1 MSDRDQDPPS
11 HDEPTPGERDG
22 EAKRPSPAP
31 GKTSRV
37 ERYYGMIQRRHLD
50 GPRDPEPRL
59 TAVPGSAMPDDLFD
73 AFSLHLDPVQREA
86 EFAGLT
92 GPDPV
97 VVHAH
102 AARGLTGAPTA
113 LPHGDAIQRSFG
125 PDHDVSSIRA
135 HVGGP
140 AAEASAAIGATAY
153 ATGDSVAFASAPD
166 LHTAAHEA
174 AHIVQQR
181 AGVQLYGGVGQAG
194 DPYEQHADAVADR
207 VVRGESAADLLA
219 SGPSG
224 GPATG
229 AVQRKG
235 ASEAEVSDLAA
246 RTLTVSDRAGRIAE
260 ATAALE
266 IAKAKAERALARW
279 QDGKLPTADAARE
292 VIQILGS
299 TIEPIS
305 ALKAGGAHQAAMP
318 NAIRSRDTEGR
329 EEGAALGSNRPVIFD
344 ALNNLARVAL
354 TLEAS
359 RANASRELVDSAAR
373 NPAALAANLANLSEL
388 DAMARML
395 DSVATIAKP
404 IGWSPPT
411 DLAQANVVRFA
422 YEACPSGSA
431 DERPEACSLDDA
443 RRVEARFALRN
454 ACTEA
459 LGEFVEASR
468 KIGKPLERM
477 IAKTREA
484 QSQVIDI
491 AIGLME
497 EAIDVAIPGMPGVGS
512 LVLGQL
518 KDEFKDH
525 LEAQMHAEPTEGEGT
540 MSMLTALRG
549 AVKLSLETLTNTAK
563 HLDDEAL
570 LAATRK
576 IQQLN
581 AQAFITRLAPVVAAY
596 GAQIDPIGR
605 PRTIADEFGLFGPAG
620 TWDAIRVRL
629 PTGGLRPALVVRGT
643 RPDPKAK
650 NPALPHPAVT
660 TYDFV
665 RWIDAQF
672 GPMVAGAPIVELG
685 SVNGLPLGEI
695 LAP

>member
-1 MSDRDQDPPS
+1 MRDFEDPNKQGG
-11 HDEPTPGERDG
+11 TP
-22 EAKRPSPAP
+22 EAGSGGKPGTRTLVESRYGAVQRAQAPSP
-31 GKTSRV
+31 T
-37 ERYYGMIQRRHLD
+37 YGHLS
-50 GPRDPEPRL
+50 L
-59 TAVPGSAMPDDLFD
+59 VPGPVMPDNVFD
-73 AFSLHLDPVQREA
+73 AFALHLDPVQRVAEA
-86 EFAGLT
+86 TALGLM
-92 GPDPV
+92 DPAA
-97 VVHAH
+97 VHAQ
-102 AARGLTGAPTA
+102 AARGTSGPATA
-113 LPHGDAIQRSFG
+113 LPHADAIQRSFG
-125 PDHDVSSIRA
+125 PDHDLSGVMA

-140 AAEASAAIGATAY
+140 AATASAAIGATAY
-153 ATGDSVAFASAPD
+153 ATGNSVAFASAPD

-359 RANASRELVDSAAR
+359 RANASRDLVDSAAR

-404 IGWSPPT
+404 LGWSPPT
-411 DLAQANVVRFA
+411 DLAQANIVRFA

-443 RRVEARFALRN
+443 RRVEARVALQK
-454 ACTEA
+454 ACAQA
-459 LGEFVEASR
+459 LKEFLQASR
-468 KIGKPLERM
+468 KIGKPLEQM

-497 EAIDVAIPGMPGVGS
+497 EAVDVAVPGMPGVGS

-525 LEAQMHAEPTEGEGT
+525 LEAQAHAEPTAGEGT
-540 MSMLTALRG
+540 TSMLTALRN
-549 AVKLSLETLTNTAK
+549 AVEASLETLTNTAK
-563 HLDDEAL
+563 QLDDEAL

-576 IQQLN
+576 IQQLD

-605 PRTIADEFGLFGPAG
+605 PRTIADELGLFGPTG

-660 TYDFV
+660 TYNFV

-672 GPMVAGAPIVELG
+672 GPMVDDAPIVELG
-685 SVNGLPLGEI
+685 SVSGLPLGEI
-695 LAP
+695 LTP